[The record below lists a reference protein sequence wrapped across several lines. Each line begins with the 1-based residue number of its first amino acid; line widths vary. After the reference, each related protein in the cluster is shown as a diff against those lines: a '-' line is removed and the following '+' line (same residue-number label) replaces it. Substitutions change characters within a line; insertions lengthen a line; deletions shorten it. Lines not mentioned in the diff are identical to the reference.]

1 MKEDMEVKGLYSG
14 TASRSEVAR
23 QGAGFSQIEGAGV
36 KPPDPEKLYKVVI
49 GGSKAH
55 QIE

>member
-1 MKEDMEVKGLYSG
+1 MEVKGFYSG
-14 TASRSEVAR
+14 TVSRSEVAR